1 VFAKPR
7 SAAPVFAVRRDLTRG
22 SFWSPSTPDL
32 AHPLSRALDDLGAVG
47 VTDSTMF
54 ATAYYGLAF
63 LDGGWARR
71 RPYGMSGPD
80 REWIVGLDALALLC
94 HRMELVLSRTGRFRA
109 VSPDEELEIRWE
121 LQRRDD
127 IDLRM
132 RSGLL
137 AAAGYRPQLEELAA
151 RLRSPEPISQHCV
164 DPLLQT
170 RSLRP

>member
-1 VFAKPR
+1 VIWTDVFAKPR
-7 SAAPVFAVRRDLTRG
+7 SAAPVFAV
-22 SFWSPSTPDL
+22 
-32 AHPLSRALDDLGAVG
+32 RALDDLGAVG

-151 RLRSPEPISQHCV
+151 RLGCV
-164 DPLLQT
+164 HQSGVRVGPD
-170 RSLRP
+170 REVRRVVAE